1 MEAPSP
7 KNARRQLKRLLDGKY
22 KRDFAL
28 SILAGRWDCTPA
40 EALAWMK
47 IRQRGRKPKEEP
59 TMADRPLA
67 CLVSREEL
75 VELID
80 HLIEDGM
87 TRPQAKIATAKFYRM
102 NMFSLN
108 GMLHV
113 EPQGCPTLEEV
124 WLAAEKIRSGWS
136 EGVLRRRAGIVPVEV
151 ATEFIKLADCG

>member
-7 KNARRQLKRLLDGKY
+7 KNARKQFKRLLDKKY
-22 KRDFAL
+22 RRDFAL
-28 SILAGRWDCTPA
+28 SIMASRLDCTPD
-40 EALAWMK
+40 EALSYME
-47 IRQRGRKPKEEP
+47 IRKRGRKPKEEP

-80 HLIEDGM
+80 CLIEDGM

-151 ATEFIKLADCG
+151 TAEYIRLADCG